1 MDEYSKPGRAR
12 GESITADDPA
22 AAVVVDVDGDADAI
36 SEAELR
42 EFLAADAFGA
52 SADPAFKRRLKG
64 RLWEV
69 VEARLQ
75 SKLRDKWTAGW
86 RRRDV
91 PSTGDTSVDAKRER

>member
-1 MDEYSKPGRAR
+1 MGEYSKPAVERA
-12 GESITADDPA
+12 ESTAAEDPA
-22 AAVVVDVDGDADAI
+22 AAIGESVEADAEAI

-52 SADPAFKRRLKG
+52 PADPAFKRRLKG

-69 VEARLQ
+69 VEVQLQ
-75 SKLRDKWTAGW
+75 SKLRGKWTAGW

-91 PSTGDTSVDAKRER
+91 PPADESPDAKRKR